1 MQMALAQPTPQ
12 PNPPDLNM
20 PPSDLEPIFNA
31 HSGMI
36 FRTAYR
42 ITGNA
47 ADAED
52 VLQTVF
58 LRLLKRPAGM
68 QQPESYLRRSA
79 INAALDIIRERGRK
93 STPIAAIDPPAR
105 GDEYTKDQIRKA
117 LATLE
122 PREAEIF
129 ALRFF
134 EGHENA
140 EVAQLLG
147 MSKIHVAVTVHRTR
161 TKLQRLLK

>member
-1 MQMALAQPTPQ
+1 MQMAIAESRP
-12 PNPPDLNM
+12 PNLTM
-20 PPSDLEPIFNA
+20 PPGNLEAVFTA

-42 ITGNA
+42 ITGNS

-58 LRLLKRPAGM
+58 LRLLKRPAEM
-68 QQPESYLRRSA
+68 RQPESYLRRSA
-79 INAALDIIRERGRK
+79 INAALDLIRGRK
-93 STPIAAIDPPAR
+93 SAPIAIIDPAVRPAVR
-105 GDEYTKDQIRKA
+105 DDEYSKDAIRKA
-117 LATLE
+117 LASLE

-140 EVAQLLG
+140 GIAAMLG

-161 TKLQRLLK
+161 AKLQ